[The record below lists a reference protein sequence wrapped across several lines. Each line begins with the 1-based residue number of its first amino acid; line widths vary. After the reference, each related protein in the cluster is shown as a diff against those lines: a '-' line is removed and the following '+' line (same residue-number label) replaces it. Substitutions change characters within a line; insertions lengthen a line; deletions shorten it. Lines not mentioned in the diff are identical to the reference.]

1 MFTLV
6 CSYLKTLPY
15 DLLDLAETLSSDVA
29 NEPGYKLRS
38 ALDDYT
44 NVCDRLEDNGMSPG
58 ERAEWDE
65 IRSELVTE
73 IIRLTDRLGKNSN
86 RRGY

>member
-1 MFTLV
+1 
-6 CSYLKTLPY
+6 LKALPY
-15 DLLDLAETLSSDVA
+15 DLLDLAETLSSDVVS
-29 NEPGYKLRS
+29 EPGFKLRS

-44 NVCDRLEDNGMSPG
+44 NVCQRLKDNGMSAG
-58 ERAEWDE
+58 ERTEWDE

-86 RRGY
+86 RCDTTL

>member
-1 MFTLV
+1 M
-6 CSYLKTLPY
+6 KELPN
-15 DLLDLAETLSSDVA
+15 DQLNLAETLSSDVV

-44 NVCDRLEDNGMSPG
+44 NVCERLEDNAMSPG

-65 IRSELVTE
+65 ARGGLVAE
-73 IIRLTDRLGKNSN
+73 IIRLTDRLAKNSS
-86 RRGY
+86 R

>member
-15 DLLDLAETLSSDVA
+15 NLLNLAETLSSGVA

-44 NVCDRLEDNGMSPG
+44 NVCERLEDNEMSPG

-65 IRSELVTE
+65 TRSELVTE
-73 IIRLTDRLGKNSN
+73 IIRLTDRLEKNAN